1 MAPSA
6 RPRLLLLGKTGQVGF
21 ELERALAP
29 LGDVIALARSQADL
43 SRPETLGA
51 VVRAHRPTCIV
62 NAAAHTAVDQA
73 EQEEA
78 LALRINGEA
87 PGVLAE
93 EAKRCGALLVHY
105 STDYVF
111 DGSRSE
117 AYREDD
123 PPAPLNAYGRTKLA
137 GERAIQAAGGLHLI
151 FRTSWVYGARGRNFY
166 LTMRRLLRERPE
178 LRIVD
183 DQVGA
188 PTWSRAIAQATAQ
201 VLAQVLG
208 PRPVLAPAAV
218 SGLYHMTAAGETSWY
233 GFAQAILALHAP
245 PPGTP
250 PPRLVPIPARDY
262 PTPAR
267 RPLHARLDNGRLR
280 AIFGVA
286 LADWK
291 AALAQ
296 VAQEG

>member
-1 MAPSA
+1 M
-6 RPRLLLLGKTGQVGF
+6 LLFGRTGQVGF

-29 LGDVIALARSQADL
+29 LGEVTALERSQADL
-43 SRPETLGA
+43 AWPETLRPL
-51 VVRAHRPTCIV
+51 VREQRPACIV
-62 NAAAHTAVDQA
+62 NAAAYTAVDQA

-93 EAKRCGALLVHY
+93 EARRVGALLVHY

-111 DGSRSE
+111 DGAKAG
-117 AYREDD
+117 AYAEDD
-123 PPAPLNAYGRTKLA
+123 PPAPINAYGRTKLA
-137 GERAIQAAGGLHLI
+137 GERAIQAAGGAHLI

-166 LTMRRLLRERPE
+166 LTMRGLFRERPE
-178 LRIVD
+178 LKIVD

-188 PTWSRAIAQATAQ
+188 PTSSRAIAEATAQ
-201 VLAQVLG
+201 VLAQLLG
-208 PRPVLAPAAV
+208 PRPAHAPGAA
-218 SGLYHMTAAGETSWY
+218 SGLYHMTAAGATSWY
-233 GFAQAILALHAP
+233 GFAREILALQPPAAGAP
-245 PPGTP
+245 GAPG
-250 PPRLVPIPARDY
+250 PRLVPIPTRDY

-267 RPLHARLDNGRLR
+267 RPLNSRLDTAKLR
-280 AIFGVA
+280 RTFGVT

-291 AALAQ
+291 VALAQ